1 MPLFYN
7 PKCLKNFKTFI
18 SNYEEKLY
26 FILYKEF
33 DKNLYDEVNDC
44 VSRYYE
50 FGLKSINGQEQSTN
64 LLENLVSFFKLKHY
78 MTLFEKEEKNNTPKW
93 QYLEKWY
100 KQYKAL
106 FNLQTDF

>member
-1 MPLFYN
+1 MYN
-7 PKCLKNFKTFI
+7 QKFFKKFKTFM

-33 DKNLYDEVNDC
+33 DKNLYDEANDF
-44 VSRYYE
+44 VSTY
-50 FGLKSINGQEQSTN
+50 FSNGWNSIRIENHSPN
-64 LLENLVSFFKLKHY
+64 LLENVVSFFKLKHY